1 MFLYCP
7 DVTSTT
13 SPRLSKSASLARVG
27 LVYLIAFGAATVYL
41 VAGPDTDHLWLDG
54 LIADLI
60 ATALVFAGSRT
71 LKNSS
76 CYDPYWSVL
85 PPFLVLFWFF
95 AAEGVSGV
103 DDGRAILLI
112 VVVFVWAIRLTGNWL
127 HDWPGLHHEDFRY
140 APLRDGAG
148 KLEAVV
154 DFTGIHLF
162 PTLIVFAALVPAYA
176 VLARPGEPLN
186 WLDIVAFIVGIGA
199 PILQF
204 VSDAQMR
211 AFIKVRQPGQAMES
225 GLWAW
230 SRHPNYFGE
239 ISFWFSLAFFGIA
252 GAPEDW
258 WWLIAGAIAMTVM
271 FQAASIPMMEKRSL
285 ERRPNYQDVIDR
297 IPRLVP
303 RPPRRRSQA

>member
-1 MFLYCP
+1 M
-7 DVTSTT
+7 
-13 SPRLSKSASLARVG
+13 SKTASLARVG
-27 LVYLIAFGAATVYL
+27 LVYLIAFGAATVWL
-41 VAGPDTDHLWLDG
+41 VWGPDAEWLWLDA

-60 ATALVFAGSRT
+60 ATVLVFAGSRT
-71 LKNSS
+71 LHNSS

-85 PPFLVLFWFF
+85 PPYLAVFWLV
-95 AAEGVSGV
+95 AADTPGVE
-103 DDGRAILLI
+103 DGRATLLLI
-112 VVVFVWAIRLTGNWL
+112 VIFFWAIRLTGNWL
-127 HDWPGLHHEDFRY
+127 YDWPGLHHEDFRY

-154 DFTGIHLF
+154 DFAAIHLF

-176 VLARPGEPLN
+176 VLARPGDELN
-186 WLDIVAFIVGIGA
+186 WLDGVALVVGIGA
-199 PILQF
+199 AVLQF

-211 AFIKVRQPGQAMES
+211 SFIKVRQPGQAMES

-252 GAPEDW
+252 GSPEDW
-258 WWLIAGAIAMTVM
+258 WWLLAGAVAMTVM

-303 RPPRRRSQA
+303 RPPRRRTAA

>member
-1 MFLYCP
+1 M
-7 DVTSTT
+7 
-13 SPRLSKSASLARVG
+13 SKSKSLARVG
-27 LVYLIAFGAATVYL
+27 LVYLIAFGAATVWL
-41 VAGPDTDHLWLDG
+41 VGGPDTEWLWLDG

-60 ATALVFAGSRT
+60 ATVVVFGGSRV
-71 LKNSS
+71 LHNSS

-85 PPFLVLFWFF
+85 PPFLVIFWFL
-95 AAEGVSGV
+95 AAETPGVN
-103 DDGRAILLI
+103 DGRAVLLI

-127 HDWPGLHHEDFRY
+127 YDWPGLHHEDFRY

-148 KLEAVV
+148 RFEMVT
-154 DFTGIHLF
+154 DFAAIHLF
-162 PTLIVFAALVPAYA
+162 PTLIVFLGLVPAYA
-176 VLARPGEPLN
+176 VLARPGDDVN
-186 WLDIVAFIVGIGA
+186 WLDIVAVVVGIGA

-211 AFIKVRQPGQAMES
+211 AFIRTRQPGQAMES

-252 GAPEDW
+252 GSPEDW
-258 WWLIAGAIAMTVM
+258 WWLLAGAVAMTVM

-285 ERRPNYQDVIDR
+285 ERRPHYQDVIDR
-297 IPRLVP
+297 VPRLVP
-303 RPPRRRSQA
+303 RPPKRRAAA

>member
-1 MFLYCP
+1 MS
-7 DVTSTT
+7 TSTT
-13 SPRLSKSASLARVG
+13 APRLSKTASLARVG
-27 LVYLIAFGAATVYL
+27 LVYLIAFGAATIWL
-41 VAGPDTDHLWLDG
+41 VWGPDTEWLWLDA

-60 ATALVFAGSRT
+60 ATVLVFAGSRA
-71 LKNSS
+71 LHNSS

-85 PPFLVLFWFF
+85 PPYLAVFWLV
-95 AAEGVSGV
+95 AADTPGVE
-103 DDGRAILLI
+103 DGRAVLLLI
-112 VVVFVWAIRLTGNWL
+112 VIFFWAIRLTGNWL
-127 HDWPGLHHEDFRY
+127 YDWPGLHHEDFRY

-154 DFTGIHLF
+154 DFAAIHLF

-176 VLARPGEPLN
+176 VLARPGDELN
-186 WLDIVAFIVGIGA
+186 WLDGVALVIGIGA
-199 PILQF
+199 AVLQF

-211 AFIKVRQPGQAMES
+211 SFIKVRQPGQAMES

-252 GAPEDW
+252 GSPEDW
-258 WWLIAGAIAMTVM
+258 WWLLAGAVAMTVM

-303 RPPRRRSQA
+303 RPPRRRTAA